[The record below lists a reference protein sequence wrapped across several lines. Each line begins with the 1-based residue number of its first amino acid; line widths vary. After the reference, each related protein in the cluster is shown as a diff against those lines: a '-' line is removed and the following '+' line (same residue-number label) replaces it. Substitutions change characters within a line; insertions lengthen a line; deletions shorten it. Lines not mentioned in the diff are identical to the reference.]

1 MKTRSFFLAALL
13 IAGATSAFAVAEPTA
28 SLAVVS
34 AKGSEVVKVIYK
46 GTTGKVKL
54 NVYNNA
60 GQVVFTETRQVQQGF
75 IRPLNFTGL
84 QAGEYTVELIDALGV
99 QSEKITYQPVA
110 SVKTMAVHVAKLP
123 QTGKFLL
130 SVATGKDNNNGN
142 VTIRIYDVN
151 YNLIHTSKRQA
162 TGDFAQ
168 VFNIQNVE
176 GAYTFEVATARE
188 TTSVRI

>member
-1 MKTRSFFLAALL
+1 MKTRSFFMAALL
-13 IAGATSAFAVAEPTA
+13 IAGATGAFAAAEPTA
-28 SLAVVS
+28 SLAVIS

-60 GQVVFTETRQVQQGF
+60 GQIVFTETRQVQEGF

-99 QSEKITYQPVA
+99 QSEKISYQPVVT
-110 SVKTMAVHVAKLP
+110 VKTMAVHVAKLP
-123 QTGKFLL
+123 ETGKFLL
-130 SVATGKDNNNGN
+130 SVAAVQDTPNRN
-142 VTIRIYDVN
+142 VIIRIYDIN
-151 YNLIHTSKRQA
+151 NNLIHTSKREA
-162 TGDFAQ
+162 VGDFAQ

-176 GAYTFEVATARE
+176 GGYTFEVAAGNE
-188 TTSVRI
+188 STSVRL